1 MNSFYF
7 IVALLTAG
15 ASLAAGLISLFIG
28 LLKDSERTDLV
39 FGITCLCMF
48 FFFILPPVGFILD
61 DKAPYTLQVITKRF
75 FNFSF
80 SALLPWF
87 IFLYAGF
94 KNKIVPIAIDVIV
107 ITGYLSMCF
116 TGADSLKPQ
125 WVLFVLLFLAM
136 IVVYGFYGG
145 MLQIKKGEKSK
156 GQWFLIAMSLLAVL
170 YVLTVINQL
179 GNNYF
184 GRKFGTKLFFPINLF
199 PLPFILIMG
208 VRLRANVF
216 EKYRLQKILHWRDIR
231 WNSIVE
237 GVQLLVVEVDSAGR
251 IKYTNPYATKVL
263 GYNSLSELAGKNWFD
278 TFTPENEIETRK
290 TYFKRTVKTG
300 ETQQVINNII
310 NRNGDELNIN
320 WTTVFVYDDKF
331 NISGTMSIGLNI
343 TEQQKAL
350 KQVEL
355 LKIELEKEELS
366 NGTKAN
372 DQSEFGIIGKS
383 ETVLYAIQK
392 AKQVANTNATVLLEG
407 ETGVGKELFANLI
420 HRNSSRCGN
429 AFIKVN
435 CAALPPE
442 LIESELFG
450 HEKGAFTGAAQ
461 ARKGRF
467 ELANGGTIFLD
478 EVGEMPLS
486 LQPKL
491 LRVLQSG
498 EFERI
503 GGQSTIRVDVR
514 VISATNKDLVN
525 ETKTGRFREDL
536 YYRLNVFPVTI
547 PALKNRK
554 EDILLLVKYF
564 IQKFSEEHGK
574 TIANISRADIARLS
588 DYSWPGNVR
597 ELINLIERSVISS
610 QGNTLKLDWVNLDW
624 ANNNTIHKES
634 IVPSFSLE
642 EVERAHLLKVLKET
656 KWKINGDDG
665 AAAKLGLNPNT
676 LRSRLKKLNIF
687 RNEA

>member
-15 ASLAAGLISLFIG
+15 VSLAVGLISLFIG
-28 LLKDSERTDLV
+28 LHKDAEKSDLL
-39 FGITCLCMF
+39 FGIMCLCMF
-48 FFFILPPVGFILD
+48 FFFLVPPVGFILE
-61 DKAPYTLQVITKRF
+61 DKAPYISEIIIKRF

-94 KNKIVPIAIDVIV
+94 KNKTVPIIADVVVIV
-107 ITGYLSMCF
+107 CYLVMCF
-116 TGADSLKPQ
+116 TKVDSLKPS
-125 WVLFVLLFLAM
+125 WVLFVLLFDT
-136 IVVYGFYGG
+136 IVVAYGFYAGIT
-145 MLQIKKGEKSK
+145 QIKKGEGKK
-156 GQWFLIAMSLLAVL
+156 GSWLVIAISLIVVL
-170 YVLTVINQL
+170 YALTMINQL

-184 GRKFGTKLFFPINLF
+184 GKMMGTKLFFPNNLF

-208 VRLRANVF
+208 IRLRANVF
-216 EKYRLQKILHWRDIR
+216 ERYRLQKILHWRDIR
-231 WNSIVE
+231 WSSLIE
-237 GVQLLVVEVDSAGR
+237 GVQLFVVEVDSTGR

-263 GYNSLSELAGKNWFD
+263 GYNSSSELVGKNWFD

-290 TYFKRTVKTG
+290 SYFKRTVKTG

-310 NRNGDELNIN
+310 NRNGDKLNIN
-320 WTTVFVYDDKF
+320 WTNVFVYDDKF
-331 NISGTMSIGLNI
+331 DICGVTSIGLNI

-350 KQVEL
+350 EQVEL
-355 LKIELEKEELS
+355 LKTELEKEELLARDTPIY
-366 NGTKAN
+366 NQEAP
-372 DQSEFGIIGKS
+372 GIIGKS
-383 ETVLYAIQK
+383 EAVLYAIQK

-407 ETGVGKELFANLI
+407 ETGVGKELFANLV
-420 HRNSSRCGN
+420 HKNSYRGDN
-429 AFIKVN
+429 AFIKIN

-450 HEKGAFTGAAQ
+450 HEKGAFTGASQ

-467 ELANGGTIFLD
+467 ELANDGTIFLD

-503 GGQSTIRVDVR
+503 GGQNTIKVDVR
-514 VISATNKDLVN
+514 VISATNKDLLS
-525 ETKTGRFREDL
+525 EATTGRFREDL
-536 YYRLNVFPVTI
+536 YYRLNVFPITI
-547 PALKNRK
+547 PALRNRK
-554 EDILLLVKYF
+554 EDIPFLVKYF
-564 IQKFSEEHGK
+564 VQKFSEDHKK
-574 TIANISRADIARLS
+574 TIENVSRADMARLC
-588 DYSWPGNVR
+588 DYTWPGNVR

-610 QGNTLKLDWVNLDW
+610 NGNTLKLDWVNSN
-624 ANNNTIHKES
+624 AHKEAIS
-634 IVPSFSLE
+634 SFSME
-642 EVERAHLLKVLKET
+642 EVERAHILKVLKECN
-656 KWKINGDDG
+656 WKINGDNG
-665 AAAKLGLNPNT
+665 AAVKLGLNPNT